1 MNLPTST
8 TIPTSSCAGVLE
20 RNLAHLGRFTPK
32 VVEAIRSGFAR
43 MDLEWIQTPT
53 GRPSATTTDWDAAGM
68 PVTRALASKR
78 DPMGEAEKLTQNVD
92 VKQHAAV
99 VVMGFGLGYHV
110 EQIAR
115 RMKRTGI
122 VVVFEPDVGLLRS
135 VLERID
141 HSDWL
146 SACNIAILTD
156 PFDAAAMAEL
166 TGGKEEL
173 FALGLKIVEHPASK
187 PRIGPSGPEFIRN
200 FTRLMEAV
208 RTTVVTTMVQ
218 TEATLRNATQNL
230 DHYCAGPGIADLAGR
245 YAGRP
250 AIVVAAGPSLQ
261 RNIELLTDPAVRER
275 FVIVAVQTVLKPL
288 LERGIQPHFVTAL
301 DYHEISRRFYE
312 GLSAEDVRGVTLVVE
327 PKVNPAVTSAFPG
340 VVRCASDHFL
350 DAVLGDDLVRPMG
363 QIEAGATVA
372 HLAYY
377 LARYLGCEPVAL
389 IGQDL
394 GFTDGQ
400 YYAAGAAIHSVWA
413 GELNPFNTL
422 EMLEW
427 QRIVRMRGLL
437 RPAMDVLGRK
447 IYTDEQMAAYL
458 VQFQR
463 AFTAD
468 MARGL
473 TTIDAT
479 EGGVAK
485 QGTTTRTLAE
495 FIKQHRGG
503 PAITPDEPVVF
514 APAERRRRLR
524 AASERVR
531 ELRRDLWRVGKLSR
545 DAAMVLTEMLE
556 HQRDQIRV
564 NGLIG
569 KVEKLRDEVMALTP
583 AFGMVQRL
591 NQTGAFRRAR
601 ADRAMYVG
609 DNVEGMD
616 LQKRQI
622 ERDLSNVRSLA
633 DAADVMGDILDQS
646 AAILAGG
653 PKRTRDPLEKTK
665 SAAPVDADGIEAP
678 TITVAAV
685 AVFNPAYTGLG
696 TTAYPA
702 AEIAPGR
709 TALNLTL
716 HRLARV
722 KELRAVAVV
731 CPDVAEAKRFAGQ
744 LPANVRF
751 EFVQAPVQAL
761 PPATARAGRLWAR
774 DGWRGGLCNLT
785 CYDEALDPG
794 AVLAGLEATG
804 AGAALVCGGDW
815 CFVDPAIASQL
826 IARYH
831 EDEKAHR
838 LTFTQA
844 APGLAPCL
852 VDAAVLRDLAANRTT
867 AGGFASIGGLLG
879 YVPTSP
885 MSDLIAKSNCVP
897 VTPTVRD
904 ARIRCIPDSPWRA
917 ALLRSALETGG
928 MDALTATAEQIA
940 AAVSSA
946 AEAIPSAPWH
956 AELHADGSGALSE
969 TEVDR
974 VCRGLAA
981 RHTDAAVTFTGRPL
995 DHPALPALIAAARRA
1010 GVAAA
1015 HVRTDLVATTE
1026 AVDRLLAA
1034 TPEIIS
1040 IDLHANDPETYA
1052 AVAPHHEPGAFAR
1065 SRENLQRLINAR
1077 HEAGAGGL
1085 MDTPWLVPRITRRDE
1100 VYEQIEYLY
1109 DHWLLT
1115 AGACVID
1122 PLAQA
1127 MPGAR
1132 IAPLPLPALA
1142 RWRNERGT
1150 VSK

>member
-1 MNLPTST
+1 MNLPTPST
-8 TIPTSSCAGVLE
+8 ISTSTGAAVLD
-20 RNLAHLGRFTPK
+20 RNLTHLGRFTPK
-32 VVEAIRSGFAR
+32 VVDAIRSGVAR
-43 MDLEWIQTPT
+43 MDLEWIETPS
-53 GRPSATTTDWDAAGM
+53 GKLSATTTDWDAAGM

-115 RMKRTGI
+115 RMKRTGV

-135 VLERID
+135 VMERID

-146 SACNIAILTD
+146 AACNIAILTD

-230 DHYCAGPGIADLAGR
+230 DHYCAGPGIADLAGK

-261 RNIELLTDPAVRER
+261 RNIELLTDPTVRER

-288 LERGIQPHFVTAL
+288 LERGIRPHFVTAL

-340 VVRCASDHFL
+340 VIRCASDHFL
-350 DAVLGDDLVRPMG
+350 DAVLGNDLARPMG

-413 GELNPFNTL
+413 AELNPFNTL

-468 MARGL
+468 KARGL

-485 QGTTTRTLAE
+485 QGTTTSTLAE
-495 FIKQHRGG
+495 FIKRHRNGS
-503 PAITPDEPVVF
+503 AITPDEPIAF

-564 NGLIG
+564 NSLIG
-569 KVEKLRDEVMALTP
+569 KVEKLRDEVTALTP

-609 DNVEGMD
+609 ENVEGMD

-653 PKRTRDPLEKTK
+653 TKRTRDPLEKTK
-665 SAAPVDADGIEAP
+665 SAPVNEDGIETPAV
-678 TITVAAV
+678 TVAAV
-685 AVFNPAYTGLG
+685 VVFNPTTTGLG
-696 TTAYPA
+696 TAANPA
-702 AEIAPGR
+702 AEIVPGR

-722 KELRAVAVV
+722 KELHAVAVV
-731 CPDVAEAKRFAGQ
+731 CPDIAEAQRFAGV

-785 CYDEALDPG
+785 CYDEALDAG
-794 AVLAGLEATG
+794 AVLIALEATG
-804 AGAALVCGGDW
+804 AGAALLCGGDW
-815 CFVDPAIASQL
+815 CFVDPTIASQL

-838 LTFTQA
+838 LAFTQA

-852 VDAAVLRDLAANRTT
+852 IDAAVLRDLAANRTT
-867 AGGFASIGGLLG
+867 AGGFSSIGGLLG

-904 ARIRCIPDSPWRA
+904 ARIRCIPDSPWRT
-917 ALLRSALETGG
+917 ALLRSALKTAGF
-928 MDALTATAEQIA
+928 DALTATAEQIA
-940 AAVSSA
+940 AAVSA
-946 AEAIPSAPWH
+946 AADATPIASWN
-956 AELHADGSGALSE
+956 AELHADGTGALSE
-969 TEVDR
+969 TDVER
-974 VCRGLAA
+974 ICRGLAA
-981 RHTDAAVTFTGRPL
+981 HHTDASVTFTGRPL
-995 DHPALPALIAAARRA
+995 DHPALPALIAAARAA
-1010 GVAAA
+1010 GVAAI

-1034 TPEIIS
+1034 APEIIS

-1052 AVAPHHEPGAFAR
+1052 AIAPHGDPDAFAR

-1077 HEAGAGGL
+1077 REAGAGL
-1085 MDTPWLVPRITRRDE
+1085 MSTPWLVPRITRRDE

-1122 PLAQA
+1122 PLPQA
-1127 MPGAR
+1127 IPGAR

-1142 RWRNERGT
+1142 RWRQEHGT
-1150 VSK
+1150 VTR